1 MKRIISILVAMSMFT
16 MTSYAGQWQHDEIGW
31 RYQNDD
37 GTYKTGWHQDVDGKW
52 YYLDN
57 QTTYML
63 VNTVTPDGY
72 SVSAD
77 GVWENEGTE
86 TVDETENYDN
96 KIEFD
101 LTTYSNPGGLH
112 EFGYSIPV
120 KAYYNNEYD
129 NVYTGKIK
137 VKKIELSKDGIPFI
151 AFSGDEKDVYVLNA
165 KCRYVFEDGTYIDKD
180 REICTFSEKRNDEF
194 SVTLFYVP
202 AAAMNKGKIKSINV
216 YVKEGT
222 IFK

>member
-1 MKRIISILVAMSMFT
+1 MKRIISILIAMSMFT
-16 MTSYAGQWQHDEIGW
+16 MTSYAGQWQQDEIGW

-57 QTTYML
+57 QTAYML

-86 TVDETENYDN
+86 TVAEVENYDN
-96 KIEFD
+96 KVEFD
-101 LTTYSNPGGLH
+101 LTTYSDPGGVH

-120 KAYYNNEYD
+120 TAYYDNEYD
-129 NVYTGKIK
+129 NVYNGKIK
-137 VKKIELSKDGIPFI
+137 IHKIELSKDGEPFI
-151 AFSGDEKDVYVLNA
+151 IFSGDEKDVYVFHSE
-165 KCRYVFEDGTYIDKD
+165 CRFAFEDGSSLTDSY
-180 REICTFSEKRNDEF
+180 EIFGSSTNKNDELSKGLF
-194 SVTLFYVP
+194 SVPFKIR
-202 AAAMNKGKIKSINV
+202 NKGKIKSIDV
-216 YVKEGT
+216 FVKEGST
-222 IFK
+222 YY